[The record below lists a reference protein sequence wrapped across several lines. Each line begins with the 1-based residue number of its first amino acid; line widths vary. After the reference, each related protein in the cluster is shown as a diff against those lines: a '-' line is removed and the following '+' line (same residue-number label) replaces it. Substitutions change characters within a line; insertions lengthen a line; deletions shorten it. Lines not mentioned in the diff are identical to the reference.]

1 MLSYKN
7 LISCAV
13 IVLLLATI
21 SLTVAFWDNL
31 TAKDDSKIE
40 VGVGTVVTVNEVLA
54 GSEKKLIPL
63 GAILGKN
70 DTWEITKEFDVILSK
85 SLSEAMYLDVKV
97 DKIFI
102 GEEEYDGLINVEIVS
117 NPKIISEE
125 KVKLIF
131 TMNNFDFDYSK
142 VQNQK
147 IRYSVHFSVTNDNP
161 M

>member
-54 GSEKKLIPL
+54 GSEKKLILL

-70 DTWEITKEFDVILSK
+70 DTREITKEFDVILSK

-97 DKIFI
+97 DEIFI

>member
-40 VGVGTVVTVNEVLA
+40 VGVGTVVTINEVLA

-85 SLSEAMYLDVKV
+85 SLSEQC
-97 DKIFI
+97 
-102 GEEEYDGLINVEIVS
+102 
-117 NPKIISEE
+117 
-125 KVKLIF
+125 
-131 TMNNFDFDYSK
+131 T
-142 VQNQK
+142 
-147 IRYSVHFSVTNDNP
+147 
-161 M
+161 

>member
-1 MLSYKN
+1 
-7 LISCAV
+7 
-13 IVLLLATI
+13 
-21 SLTVAFWDNL
+21 
-31 TAKDDSKIE
+31 
-40 VGVGTVVTVNEVLA
+40 
-54 GSEKKLIPL
+54 
-63 GAILGKN
+63 
-70 DTWEITKEFDVILSK
+70 
-85 SLSEAMYLDVKV
+85 MYLDVKV

-147 IRYSVHFSVTNDNP
+147 TRYSVHFSVTNDNP

>member
-31 TAKDDSKIE
+31 PAKDDSKIE

-97 DKIFI
+97 DEIFI

-117 NPKIISEE
+117 NLKIISEE

>member
-1 MLSYKN
+1 
-7 LISCAV
+7 
-13 IVLLLATI
+13 
-21 SLTVAFWDNL
+21 
-31 TAKDDSKIE
+31 
-40 VGVGTVVTVNEVLA
+40 
-54 GSEKKLIPL
+54 
-63 GAILGKN
+63 
-70 DTWEITKEFDVILSK
+70 
-85 SLSEAMYLDVKV
+85 MYLDVKV
-97 DKIFI
+97 DEIFI

>member
-70 DTWEITKEFDVILSK
+70 DTREITKEFDVILSK

-97 DKIFI
+97 DEIFI

>member
-97 DKIFI
+97 DEIFI

>member
-97 DKIFI
+97 YEIFI

>member
-1 MLSYKN
+1 
-7 LISCAV
+7 
-13 IVLLLATI
+13 
-21 SLTVAFWDNL
+21 
-31 TAKDDSKIE
+31 
-40 VGVGTVVTVNEVLA
+40 
-54 GSEKKLIPL
+54 
-63 GAILGKN
+63 
-70 DTWEITKEFDVILSK
+70 
-85 SLSEAMYLDVKV
+85 MYLDVKV
-97 DKIFI
+97 YEIFI

>member
-97 DKIFI
+97 DEIFI

-147 IRYSVHFSVTNDNP
+147 IRYSVHFSVTNDNL